1 MWKTSARLIARHTA
15 HNLLHRPC
23 TRIPTT
29 RTQQWTHTMYRRSF
43 WSTQVIREESIDKE
57 RRRQQA
63 QDDVHEEMEE
73 HKRERVEETGEYGG
87 ELAPEVER
95 LDPQSIPGLYPEFD
109 DPTCENRDDSWYVD
123 TDFANAEPM
132 PLWQRRANENL
143 GNNARSP
150 QELLEGT
157 TLDICCSVLREDGEV
172 SVFDVSGRCDWTA
185 QMVVARATSTR
196 HMRAMGERLIK
207 TIKERSRLLE
217 TSRTIC
223 VDGRESEDWMV
234 VDMGAFVVHIMT
246 PEAYEMYDLE
256 ALWTAPVVEAEDY
269 GMWAQ
274 DEMMRQA
281 EDESMDEQDE
291 TVRLA
296 EDDSV
301 EVQDEAQRQAED
313 VEHSEQPEPK
323 K

>member
-1 MWKTSARLIARHTA
+1 MWKTSARLITRHAA
-15 HNLLHRPC
+15 HSLLHRPC
-23 TRIPTT
+23 THFSTIRT
-29 RTQQWTHTMYRRSF
+29 RQWTHTVHRRSF
-43 WSTQVIREESIDKE
+43 WSTQYMCEESIDKE

-73 HKRERVEETGEYGG
+73 HKRERVEETGEHGD

-109 DPTCENRDDSWYVD
+109 DPVCENRDDSWYVD
-123 TDFANAEPM
+123 TEFANAEPM
-132 PLWQRRANENL
+132 PLWQRRAHENL
-143 GNNARSP
+143 GNHTRSP

-223 VDGRESEDWMV
+223 VDGRESDDWMV

-246 PEAYEMYDLE
+246 PEAHEMYDLE
-256 ALWTAPVVEAEDY
+256 ALWTAPVVEV
-269 GMWAQ
+269 
-274 DEMMRQA
+274 
-281 EDESMDEQDE
+281 EDESMWTQDE
-291 TVRLA
+291 TIRQVEDKSAEDHDETARLA
-296 EDDSV
+296 EDDIV
-301 EVQDEAQRQAED
+301 EDQDETVRQAED
-313 VEHSEQPEPK
+313 VEHSDLPETK